1 MRLVPKVAL
10 AVAVVILMAV
20 APAAAL
26 AKGGKKTSK
35 GSAGTSGVAGW
46 VYIDADNAVPNK
58 NAVLA
63 IPYSKT
69 GIPQTKQAEQFLT
82 GGTGTAYVTP
92 LPNAVGTAVGDHQVE
107 LSSNKKLLF
116 AVNQGSNSIAVFH
129 VNSHTGALTALKDS
143 PFYSGGL
150 APSSLG
156 FAHGVLVVANHG
168 IIAPFNPLGPSPPG
182 PSDLVSFRVSPS
194 GNLTEVSSTAPDP
207 DGLIDANFAPDGS
220 EIVTTGFFP
229 EVVPGAPFPTFGP
242 QLIRSVN
249 VSSGGT
255 LTQEQAFSF
264 PSSFTSGLHLPPFI
278 PPALYPLPFGV
289 GYNPTS
295 PYVYVNAAVAGK
307 LVVYNYSNPSNLTL
321 VSTTTNQGPGGSP
334 TAACWIVVSKNG
346 KFLYDSNS
354 VTQNISVFALSNGGA
369 TATLLEQVPL
379 KSTGTDDALS
389 LDPSGKWL
397 YIIGEHDDID
407 APRPEGI
414 HPDGSFSP
422 APLKHNYLDAY
433 KVNQATGDL
442 TEIATDVLPVPTKN
456 LPYGVATL
464 AKG

>member
-26 AKGGKKTSK
+26 AKQGGKKKSS
-35 GSAGTSGVAGW
+35 SAKGVAGW
-46 VYIDADNAVPNK
+46 VYIDADNATPNK

-69 GIPQTKQAEQFLT
+69 GIPQTKQATQFLT

-107 LSSNKKLLF
+107 FSANKKLLF

-143 PFYSGGL
+143 PFFSGGI
-150 APSSLG
+150 APSALG

-182 PSDLVSFRVSPS
+182 PSDLVSFKVSPS
-194 GNLTEVSSTAPDP
+194 GNLSEVSSTAPDP
-207 DGLIDANFAPDGS
+207 DGLIDANFNPAGN

-229 EVVPGAPFPTFGP
+229 EVVPGQPFPTFGP

-289 GYNPTS
+289 AFNPTG
-295 PYVYVNAAVAGK
+295 PFVYVNAAVAGK

-321 VSTTTNQGPGGSP
+321 VSSTTNLGPGGSP
-334 TAACWIVVSKNG
+334 TAGCWNSSISKDG

-379 KSTGTDDALS
+379 KSTGT
-389 LDPSGKWL
+389 
-397 YIIGEHDDID
+397 E
-407 APRPEGI
+407 
-414 HPDGSFSP
+414 
-422 APLKHNYLDAY
+422 
-433 KVNQATGDL
+433 
-442 TEIATDVLPVPTKN
+442 
-456 LPYGVATL
+456 
-464 AKG
+464 

>member
-10 AVAVVILMAV
+10 AVAIVMAV
-20 APAAAL
+20 LVPAAL
-26 AKGGKKTSK
+26 ARAGKVNGQ
-35 GSAGTSGVAGW
+35 GSASSVAGW
-46 VYIDADNAVPNK
+46 VYIDADNAAPNK

-69 GIPQTKQAEQFLT
+69 GIPLTKQSTQFPT
-82 GGTGTAYVTP
+82 GGTGTPYVTP
-92 LPNAVGTAVGDHQVE
+92 LPNAVGTATGDHQVL

-129 VNSHTGALTALKDS
+129 VNSHTGALTGLKD
-143 PFYSGGL
+143 FYSGGL
-150 APSSLG
+150 APVALG
-156 FAHGVLVVANHG
+156 YAHGVLVVANHG

-182 PSDLVSFRVSPS
+182 PSDLVSFAVSPGGHLS
-194 GNLTEVSSTAPDP
+194 EVNTTAPDP
-207 DGLIDANFAPDGS
+207 DGLLDATFAPDGS

-229 EVVPGAPFPTFGP
+229 EVVSGAAFPTFGP

-255 LTQEQAFSF
+255 LNQLQAFSF
-264 PSSFTSGLHLPPFI
+264 PSSFTAGLTLPAFI
-278 PPALYPLPFGV
+278 PPVLYPLPFGV
-289 GYNPTS
+289 AFNPTPGS

-307 LVVYNYSNPSNLTL
+307 LAVYNYSNPSNLTL
-321 VSTTTNQGPGGSP
+321 VSSTDNLGPGGSP
-334 TAACWIVVSKNG
+334 TAACWIVISNNG

-354 VTQNISVFALSNGGA
+354 VTQNVSVFALSNGGA
-369 TATLLEQVPL
+369 NATLLEQVPL
-379 KSTGTDDALS
+379 KSTGTNDALS

-397 YIIGEHDDID
+397 YVIGEHDDID

-414 HPDGSFSP
+414 HPDGSISP

-433 KVNQATGDL
+433 KVNQTTGDL
-442 TEIATDVLPVPTKN
+442 TEIATDAIPVPTVN

-464 AKG
+464 GKS

>member
-10 AVAVVILMAV
+10 AVAVVALMAV

-26 AKGGKKTSK
+26 AKSGGKKKSP
-35 GSAGTSGVAGW
+35 SAKGVAGW
-46 VYIDADNAVPNK
+46 IYIDADNATPNK

-69 GIPQTKQAEQFLT
+69 GVPQPKQAEQFLT

-107 LSSNKKLLF
+107 FSANKKLLF

-143 PFYSGGL
+143 PFFSGGI
-150 APSSLG
+150 APSALG

-194 GNLTEVSSTAPDP
+194 GSLHEVSSTAPDP

-289 GYNPTS
+289 AFNPTG
-295 PYVYVNAAVAGK
+295 PFVYVNAAVAGK

-334 TAACWIVVSKNG
+334 TAACWIIVSKNG

-354 VTQNISVFALSNGGA
+354 VTQNISVFALSDGGA

-414 HPDGSFSP
+414 HADGSFSP

-433 KVNQATGDL
+433 KVNQTTGNL
-442 TEIATDVLPVPTKN
+442 TEIATDVIPVPTKN

>member
-10 AVAVVILMAV
+10 AVAVVIVMAV

-26 AKGGKKTSK
+26 AKGGKKSK

-46 VYIDADNAVPNK
+46 VYIDADYATPNK

-69 GIPQTKQAEQFLT
+69 GIPLTKQSKQFPT
-82 GGTGTAYVTP
+82 GGTGTPYITP
-92 LPNAVGTAVGDHQVE
+92 LPNAVGTATGDHQVL

-150 APSSLG
+150 APVALG
-156 FAHGVLVVANHG
+156 YAHGVLVVANHG

-194 GNLTEVSSTAPDP
+194 GSLHEVSSTAPDP
-207 DGLIDANFAPDGS
+207 DGLIDATIAPNGS

-229 EVVPGAPFPTFGP
+229 EVVFGASFPTFGP
-242 QLIRSVN
+242 QLIRSVSL
-249 VSSGGT
+249 SSGGN
-255 LTQEQAFSF
+255 LNVLQAFSF
-264 PSSFTSGLHLPPFI
+264 PSSWSSSLHLPAFI

-289 GYNPTS
+289 AFNPTS
-295 PYVYVNAAVAGK
+295 PYVYVDAAVFGK
-307 LVVYNYSNPSNLTL
+307 LAVYNYSNPSNLTL
-321 VSTTTNQGPGGSP
+321 VSSTDNLGPGGAP
-334 TAACWIVVSKNG
+334 TAACWNVISSNG
-346 KFLYDSNS
+346 KFLYTSNS

-379 KSTGTDDALS
+379 KSTGTNDAFS
-389 LDPSGKWL
+389 IDPSGKWL
-397 YIIGEHDDID
+397 YVIGEHDDID
-407 APRPEGI
+407 SPRPEGI

-422 APLKHNYLDAY
+422 APLKHNYLDSY
-433 KVNQATGDL
+433 KINQATGDL
-442 TEIATDVLPVPTKN
+442 TEISTNVIPVPTVN

-464 AKG
+464 TKG